1 MMSTA
6 ELNRFF
12 LVNWLGAISM
22 AAGDYLVVRDGRM
35 VPCSLLVTLVD
46 CMFEGAFD

>member
-1 MMSTA
+1 MSTA

-22 AAGDYLVVRDGRM
+22 AAGDCLLVSDGRM
-35 VPCSLLVTLVD
+35 VPYSLFVTLVD
-46 CMFEGAFD
+46 CMLEGAFD